1 MINYPIKGYIRYED
15 ELSGHHLRVGVTRLV
30 CTGNSDGLGEILVDR
45 LDNLN
50 RQHRVAGCV
59 DSARVEGEGNF

>member
-15 ELSGHHLRVGVTRLV
+15 ELSGHHLWVGGAGLV
-30 CTGNSDGLGEILVDR
+30 GTGDGNGLGEVLVDR

-50 RQHRVAGCV
+50 RQHGVAGRING
-59 DSARVEGEGNF
+59 ARVEGEGNF

>member
-1 MINYPIKGYIRYED
+1 MSPHSK
-15 ELSGHHLRVGVTRLV
+15 RVVFVTRLV